1 MTYQERRKGESIDQM
16 LKRFKRGVKNSGVL
30 QDLRAKEFYVPPSDV
45 KKQDFKAA
53 VRRNRQQQRAD
64 EL

>member
-30 QDLRAKEFYVPPSDV
+30 QDLRAKEFCSTI
-45 KKQDFKAA
+45 
-53 VRRNRQQQRAD
+53 RC
-64 EL
+64 